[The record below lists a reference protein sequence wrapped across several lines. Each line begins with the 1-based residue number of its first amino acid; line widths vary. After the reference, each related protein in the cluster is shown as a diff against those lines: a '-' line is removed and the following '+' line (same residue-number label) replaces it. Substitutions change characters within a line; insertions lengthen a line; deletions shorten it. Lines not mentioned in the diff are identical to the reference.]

1 MACKG
6 ALASV
11 KYDKIANIDSTV
23 VTMRNA
29 FDKEIIGWYNEAY
42 GIVQAEKYR
51 NIELDDNAKGFLCN

>member
-29 FDKEIIGWYNEAY
+29 FDKEIIG
-42 GIVQAEKYR
+42 
-51 NIELDDNAKGFLCN
+51 